1 MSNKFLNTLRRLK
14 DRVEIIIYSPKGIM
28 LGVKTLI
35 MYNDYKAAQNK
46 IKFFSELSF
55 DEFRRLSEFRNGLIT
70 QEMGDFLKD
79 NPDYTSKFNEWM
91 YSQST
96 PEGTFDVSL
105 KIYQKLSKL
114 INSNRSIKAFIDL
127 GCNSGDV
134 VHTVSQMGID
144 AVGVDLPLLIN
155 RIKLPIKTMALD
167 LNRQVPTGTYDIIL
181 CRETIEHVSDPDNL
195 LECCR
200 QITRPG
206 SFLFI
211 SCPYT
216 NRQYVLNAF
225 HLRIL
230 SCDQL
235 TFMVEKHG
243 FKVLETFVEHES
255 NVIIAQ
261 KK

>member
-1 MSNKFLNTLRRLK
+1 MRSLK
-14 DRVEIIIYSPKGIM
+14 SMGEKIIYSPKEII
-28 LGVKTLI
+28 LGVKTLSI
-35 MYNDYKAAQNK
+35 YINYKSAQNK
-46 IKFFSELSF
+46 IKFLSELPF
-55 DEFRRLSEFRNGLIT
+55 DEFRRLSEYRNGLIT
-70 QEMGDFLKD
+70 QEMGDFLQD

-96 PEGTFDVSL
+96 PEGIFDVSL
-105 KIYQKLSKL
+105 KIYEKLSKL
-114 INSNRSIKAFIDL
+114 INNNRSIKTFIDL

-134 VHTVSQMGID
+134 VHNVSQMGID

-155 RIKLPIKTMALD
+155 RIKLPIQTMALD
-167 LNRQVPTGTYDIIL
+167 LNRQFPTGTYDIVF
-181 CRETIEHVSDPDNL
+181 CRETIEHISDPDNL
-195 LECCR
+195 LECCE
-200 QITRPG
+200 QITRPE

-225 HLRIL
+225 HLRVL
-230 SCDQL
+230 SRDQL
-235 TFMVEKHG
+235 TFMVERHG
-243 FKVLETFVEHES
+243 FKVLEIFAEHES

>member
-1 MSNKFLNTLRRLK
+1 MSNKFLNTMRSLK
-14 DRVEIIIYSPKGIM
+14 NRGGKIIYSPKEII
-28 LGVKTLI
+28 LGVKTLL
-35 MYNDYKAAQNK
+35 MYTNYKLAQNK
-46 IKFFSELSF
+46 IKFLSKLPF
-55 DEFRRLSEFRNGLIT
+55 DEFKRLSEFRNGLIT
-70 QEMGDFLKD
+70 QEMGDFLQG
-79 NPDYTSKFNEWM
+79 NPDYTSQFNELM

-96 PEGTFDVSL
+96 PEGIFDVSL
-105 KIYQKLSKL
+105 KMYEKLSKL
-114 INSNRSIKAFIDL
+114 ISDNRCIKTFIDL

-134 VHTVSQMGID
+134 VHKVSQMGID

-155 RIKLPIKTMALD
+155 RIKLPIKTMTLD
-167 LNRQVPTGTYDIIL
+167 LNRQCPTGTYDIVF

-195 LECCR
+195 LECCK
-200 QITRPG
+200 QITRPE

-216 NRQYVLNAF
+216 NRQYFLNAF

-230 SCDQL
+230 SRDQL

-255 NVIIAQ
+255 NVIVAQ